1 MRHDLCLTLCM
12 PPNGDGAENR
22 KLERDLARPEAYPL
36 PRPGTVDVRQTHVSW
51 AFLTEGDVY
60 KVKKPVDLGF
70 LDFSTLE
77 KRRHACEAEVVL
89 NERLAASVYLGVVP
103 VYRNAEGSYHLY
115 PDGEVADWAV
125 HMLRLPDECRAD
137 SLLARG
143 QLSNK
148 QVERL
153 AQHIADF
160 HARCG
165 TSDTIAEAG
174 GLCAV
179 TQNVRDNFTATAPAI
194 RRFVL
199 GDEAREIERWQLSFL
214 ARNGPL
220 FEARRRDGFVRDG
233 HGDLRLDHV
242 YFDPFVSLPQAM
254 PGHGITI
261 LDCIEFSER
270 LRAGDVC
277 SDVAFLSMDLIA
289 HGRVDL
295 AEAFLAHYARAS
307 NDYDLYALVD
317 FYESYRAYV
326 RGKVAMLRA
335 EAATDSKV
343 REEAEQD
350 ARRHFL
356 LALAGARPALLPPVI
371 VAVGGVIAS
380 GKSTVA
386 DALAGRLGAT
396 VVDADRTRKAMVG
409 VGSSDH
415 LDVGAFE
422 GPYDPRVTAEVYA
435 ELARCAGVVVRSG
448 RSIVLDASFRTR
460 EQRAMLRTLAESLHV
475 PVFFVECRAPAVVC
489 RQRLERRALERGVSD
504 GRLAIFDDFVA
515 RAEPVS
521 PGEFGEREHIAVDTT
536 RPVEATMRALSE
548 RVRFWPRGLVA

>member
-1 MRHDLCLTLCM
+1 MA
-12 PPNGDGAENR
+12 PNGDTPDSR

-36 PRPGTVDVRQTHVSW
+36 PRPGAVEVRETHISW

-60 KVKKPVDLGF
+60 KVKKPIDLGF

-77 KRRHACEAEVVL
+77 KRRRACEAEVVL

-103 VYRNAEGSYHLY
+103 VHRSSDGHHHLY
-115 PDGEVADWAV
+115 PDGEVVDWAV

-143 QLSNK
+143 QLSS
-148 QVERL
+148 VHIARL

-160 HARCG
+160 HARCT
-165 TSDTIAEAG
+165 TSEAIAEAG
-174 GLCAV
+174 SICAV
-179 TQNVRDNFTATAPAI
+179 TQNVRENFTSTAPAI

-214 ARNGPL
+214 ARNAPR
-220 FEARRRDGFVRDG
+220 FEARQRGGFVRDG

-242 YFDPFVSLPQAM
+242 YFDPFVSTSPAI
-254 PGHGITI
+254 PGQGITI

-277 SDVAFLSMDLIA
+277 SDIAFLSMDLIA

-295 AEAFLAHYARAS
+295 AEALLAHYARAS

-335 EAATDSKV
+335 QASTDPRV
-343 REEAEQD
+343 VEDAEQA

-356 LALAGARPALLPPVI
+356 LALAGARPALLPPVV

-380 GKSTVA
+380 GKSTIA
-386 DALAGRLGAT
+386 DALAERLGAP
-396 VVDADRTRKAMVG
+396 VVDADRTRKAMMG
-409 VGSSDH
+409 VASTDR
-415 LDVGAFE
+415 LDVPAFE

-448 RSIVLDASFRTR
+448 RSVVLDASFRTR
-460 EQRAMLRTLAESLHV
+460 EQRAVLRTLAESLHV
-475 PVFFVECRAPAVVC
+475 PLFFVECRAPAGVC

-504 GRLAIFDDFVA
+504 GRLAIFDDFIA
-515 RAEPVS
+515 RAESVE
-521 PGEFGEREHIAVDTT
+521 PGEFNEREHIAVDTT
-536 RPVEATMRALSE
+536 RPVETTMRALSE